1 MPQIDFCFYMLTYLL
16 LLFISLLILCYF
28 SSNISNKKLKKGIII
43 ALLVSIT
50 MLFTVCYWY
59 NIYLSLPDDAWL
71 DQMLKMRDFNIAR
84 FQLEELN
91 AAEKMNDLEK
101 SIPKSKSEEIAG
113 TLLMLVILTLGIY
126 LYLTV
131 E

>member
-59 NIYLSLPDDAWL
+59 NIYLSLPHDA
-71 DQMLKMRDFNIAR
+71 
-84 FQLEELN
+84 
-91 AAEKMNDLEK
+91 
-101 SIPKSKSEEIAG
+101 
-113 TLLMLVILTLGIY
+113 
-126 LYLTV
+126 
-131 E
+131 